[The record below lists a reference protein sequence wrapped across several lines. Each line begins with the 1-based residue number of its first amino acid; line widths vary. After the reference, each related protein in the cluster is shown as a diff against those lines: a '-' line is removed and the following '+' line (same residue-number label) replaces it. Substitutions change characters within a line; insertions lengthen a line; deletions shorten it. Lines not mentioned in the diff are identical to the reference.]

1 MKPAAKKADPGLV
14 RVGPAGWSYADWAGI
29 VYPTRKPRDF
39 HEAAYLAEYFDTI
52 ELTTSF
58 YQPLLA
64 QLCAQWLN
72 RGFADT
78 LPSHCTPRVTRS
90 HNSNDAAI
98 HLGTHPH

>member
-52 ELTTSF
+52 EINTSF
-58 YQPLLA
+58 YQPLRA
-64 QLCAQWLN
+64 KLCAQWLDRVAAN
-72 RGFADT
+72 PRFAFTAKLRSEERRVGKEGRSRRG
-78 LPSHCTPRVTRS
+78 R
-90 HNSNDAAI
+90 
-98 HLGTHPH
+98 